1 MSGVELACIVISRLG
16 GEGKRTFLPM
26 TERERG
32 EGRRGWKRGG
42 EQHTNDMYVCV
53 LQEESQQTFPS

>member
-1 MSGVELACIVISRLG
+1 MSSVELACIVISRLG

-32 EGRRGWKRGG
+32 GEEGVEEGG